1 MKFIEIETSTGMTCL
16 DLEHVSAFTYTKK
29 TSRIKKTQYDISIHM
44 ISGTIFTGVVGETK
58 FQFIQDE
65 LGCEWVE

>member
-16 DLEHVSAFTYTKK
+16 DLEHVSAFTYTRK
-29 TSRIKKTQYDISIHM
+29 TGMLKKTQYDISIHM
-44 ISGTIFTGVVGETK
+44 ISGTIFTGVVGEEK